1 MTDNGFRCGYAAL
14 VGRPNV
20 GKSTL
25 LNRLLG
31 RKVSIVT
38 PKAQTTRHR
47 ILGIDNRDGA
57 QIVFVDT
64 PGLHRG
70 RKNALNRAMNR
81 AATSSMPDADIVVFL
96 MEALRWK
103 TEDADVLAK
112 AIGSGRPVIAAVNK
126 VDIVHPRERLLPFI
140 EELAG
145 RGEFAA
151 ILPIS
156 AKKGSIVEALR
167 TEVIRLLPENPAFFD
182 AGQVSDRS
190 EKFHCAEIIR
200 EKLMQRLHQELPYGL
215 TVEIETLEKS
225 AKLAR
230 VEAVVWIGRSAHKSI
245 VIGKRGEQ
253 LKKCGQAARIDLE
266 AFLNQKVHLKLWVR
280 VRENWSDNEK
290 ELHRLGFDIQ

>member
-1 MTDNGFRCGYAAL
+1 MTESPFRCGYAAL

-47 ILGIDNRDGA
+47 ILGIDNQDGA
-57 QIVFVDT
+57 QVVFVDT

-70 RKNALNRAMNR
+70 RKNALNRAMNK

-96 MEALRWK
+96 TEALRWR
-103 TEDADVLAK
+103 TEDSDVLGK
-112 AIGSGRPVIAAVNK
+112 AIDSGRPVIAAVNK

-140 EELAG
+140 EELAA
-145 RGEFAA
+145 RAQFAA

-156 AKKGSIVEALR
+156 AQKGSNVEALR
-167 TEVIRLLPENPAFFD
+167 TEVIKLLPENPAFFD
-182 AGQVSDRS
+182 PGQVTDRD
-190 EKFHCAEIIR
+190 EKFQCSEIIR

-215 TVEIETLEKS
+215 TVEIEKLEKS

-230 VEAVVWIGRSAHKSI
+230 VSALIWVGRSAHKSI

-266 AFLNQKVHLKLWVR
+266 ELLKQKVHLELWVR

-290 ELHRLGFDIQ
+290 ELHRLGFDVQ

>member
-1 MTDNGFRCGYAAL
+1 MTESPFRCGYAAL

-47 ILGIDNRDGA
+47 ILGIDNQDGA
-57 QIVFVDT
+57 QVVFVDT

-70 RKNALNRAMNR
+70 RKNALNRAMNK
-81 AATSSMPDADIVVFL
+81 AASSSMPDADIVVFL
-96 MEALRWK
+96 TEALRWK
-103 TEDADVLAK
+103 TEDSDVLRK
-112 AIGSGRPVIAAVNK
+112 AIDSGRPVIAAVNK

-140 EELAG
+140 EELAA
-145 RGEFAA
+145 RAQFAA

-156 AKKGSIVEALR
+156 AQKGSNVEALR
-167 TEVIRLLPENPAFFD
+167 TEVIKLLPENPAFFD
-182 AGQVSDRS
+182 PGQVTDRG
-190 EKFHCAEIIR
+190 EKFHCSEIIR

-215 TVEIETLEKS
+215 TVEIEKLEKS

-230 VEAVVWIGRSAHKSI
+230 VSALIWVGRSAHKSI

-266 AFLNQKVHLKLWVR
+266 ELLKQKVHLELWVR
-280 VRENWSDNEK
+280 VRENWADNEK
-290 ELHRLGFDIQ
+290 ELHRLGFDVQ

>member
-1 MTDNGFRCGYAAL
+1 MTESPFRCGYAAL

-47 ILGIDNRDGA
+47 ILGIDNQDGA
-57 QIVFVDT
+57 QVVFVDT

-70 RKNALNRAMNR
+70 RKNALNRAMNK
-81 AATSSMPDADIVVFL
+81 AASSSMPDADIVVFL
-96 MEALRWK
+96 TEALRWR
-103 TEDADVLAK
+103 TEDSDVLGK
-112 AIGSGRPVIAAVNK
+112 AIDSGRPVIAAVNK

-140 EELAG
+140 EELAA
-145 RGEFAA
+145 RAQFAA

-156 AKKGSIVEALR
+156 AQKGSNVEALR
-167 TEVIRLLPENPAFFD
+167 TEVIKLLPENPAFFD
-182 AGQVSDRS
+182 PGQVTDRD
-190 EKFHCAEIIR
+190 EKFQCSEIIR

-215 TVEIETLEKS
+215 TVEIEKLEKS

-230 VEAVVWIGRSAHKSI
+230 VSALIWVGRSAHKSI

-266 AFLNQKVHLKLWVR
+266 ELLKQKVHLELWVR

-290 ELHRLGFDIQ
+290 ELHRLGFDVQ

>member
-1 MTDNGFRCGYAAL
+1 MTESPFRCGYAAL

-47 ILGIDNRDGA
+47 ILGIDNQDGA
-57 QIVFVDT
+57 QVVFVDT

-70 RKNALNRAMNR
+70 RKNALNRAMNK
-81 AATSSMPDADIVVFL
+81 AASSSMPDADIVVFL
-96 MEALRWK
+96 TEALRWK
-103 TEDADVLAK
+103 TEDSDVLRK
-112 AIGSGRPVIAAVNK
+112 AIDSGRPVIAAVNK

-140 EELAG
+140 EELAA
-145 RGEFAA
+145 RAQFAA

-156 AKKGSIVEALR
+156 AQKGSNVEALR
-167 TEVIRLLPENPAFFD
+167 TEVIKLLPENPAFFD
-182 AGQVSDRS
+182 PGQVTDRD
-190 EKFHCAEIIR
+190 EKFQCSEIIR

-215 TVEIETLEKS
+215 TVEIEKLEKS

-230 VEAVVWIGRSAHKSI
+230 VSALIWVGRSAHKSI

-266 AFLNQKVHLKLWVR
+266 ELLKQKVHLELWVR

-290 ELHRLGFDIQ
+290 ELHRLGFDVQ

>member
-47 ILGIDNRDGA
+47 ILGIDNRGEA
-57 QIVFVDT
+57 QIIFVDT

-81 AATSSMPDADIVVFL
+81 VASSSMPDADIVVFL
-96 MEALRWK
+96 TEALRW
-103 TEDADVLAK
+103 TAEDADVLGK
-112 AIGSGRPVIAAVNK
+112 ALDSGRPVIAAVNK
-126 VDIVHPRERLLPFI
+126 VDTVHPRERLLPFI
-140 EELAG
+140 EELSA
-145 RGEFAA
+145 RAEFAA

-156 AKKGSIVEALR
+156 AQKGSNVEALR
-167 TEVIRLLPENPAFFD
+167 TEVIKLLPEGPAFFE
-182 AGQVSDRS
+182 ADRVTDRDD
-190 EKFHCAEIIR
+190 KFRSAEIIR

-215 TVEIETLEKS
+215 TVEIEALEKS
-225 AKLAR
+225 TKLAR
-230 VEAVVWIGRSAHKSI
+230 ISALIWVGRSAHKSI
-245 VIGKRGEQ
+245 VIGKRGAQ
-253 LKKCGQAARIDLE
+253 LKKCGQSARIDLE
-266 AFLNQKVHLKLWVR
+266 VLLGRKVHLELWVR
-280 VRENWSDNEK
+280 VRENWSDNER
-290 ELHRLGFDIQ
+290 ELNRLGFDIQ

>member
-70 RKNALNRAMNR
+70 RKNALNRAMNK
-81 AATSSMPDADIVVFL
+81 AASSSMPDADIVVFL
-96 MEALRWK
+96 TEALRW
-103 TEDADVLAK
+103 TAEDADVLGK
-112 AIGSGRPVIAAVNK
+112 ALDSGRPVIAAVNK
-126 VDIVHPRERLLPFI
+126 VDTVHPRERLLPFI
-140 EELAG
+140 EELSA
-145 RGEFAA
+145 RAEFAA

-156 AKKGSIVEALR
+156 AQKGSNVEALR
-167 TEVIRLLPENPAFFD
+167 TEVIKLLPEGPAFFE
-182 AGQVSDRS
+182 AGRVTDRD
-190 EKFHCAEIIR
+190 EKFQCAEIIR

-215 TVEIETLEKS
+215 TVEIEALEKS

-230 VEAVVWIGRSAHKSI
+230 ISALIWVGRSAHKSI

-253 LKKCGQAARIDLE
+253 LKKCGQAARIDMENL
-266 AFLNQKVHLKLWVR
+266 LGQKVHLELWVR

-290 ELHRLGFDIQ
+290 ELNRLGFDIQ

>member
-1 MTDNGFRCGYAAL
+1 MTESPFRCGYAAL

-47 ILGIDNRDGA
+47 ILGIDNQDGA
-57 QIVFVDT
+57 QVVFVDT

-70 RKNALNRAMNR
+70 RKNALNRAMNK
-81 AATSSMPDADIVVFL
+81 AATSSMPDADVVVFL
-96 MEALRWK
+96 TEALRWR
-103 TEDADVLAK
+103 TEDSDVLRK
-112 AIGSGRPVIAAVNK
+112 AIDSGRPVIAAVNK

-140 EELAG
+140 EELAA
-145 RGEFAA
+145 RAQFAA

-156 AKKGSIVEALR
+156 AQKGSNVEALR
-167 TEVIRLLPENPAFFD
+167 TEVIKLLPENPAFFD
-182 AGQVSDRS
+182 PGQVTDRD
-190 EKFHCAEIIR
+190 EKFQCSEIIR

-215 TVEIETLEKS
+215 TVEIEKLEKS

-230 VEAVVWIGRSAHKSI
+230 VSALIWVGRSAHKSI

-266 AFLNQKVHLKLWVR
+266 ELLKQKVHLELWVR

-290 ELHRLGFDIQ
+290 ELHRLGFDVQ

>member
-1 MTDNGFRCGYAAL
+1 MTESPFRCGYAAL

-47 ILGIDNRDGA
+47 ILGIDNQDGA
-57 QIVFVDT
+57 QVVFVDT

-70 RKNALNRAMNR
+70 RKNALNRAMNK

-96 MEALRWK
+96 TEALRWR
-103 TEDADVLAK
+103 TEDSDVLGK
-112 AIGSGRPVIAAVNK
+112 AIDSGRPVIAAVNK

-140 EELAG
+140 EELAA
-145 RGEFAA
+145 RAQFAA

-156 AKKGSIVEALR
+156 AQKGSNVEALR
-167 TEVIRLLPENPAFFD
+167 TEVIKLLPENPALFD
-182 AGQVSDRS
+182 PGQVTDRD
-190 EKFHCAEIIR
+190 EKFHCSEIIR

-215 TVEIETLEKS
+215 TVEIEKLEKS

-230 VEAVVWIGRSAHKSI
+230 VSALIWVGRSAHKSI

-266 AFLNQKVHLKLWVR
+266 ELLKQKVHLELWVR

-290 ELHRLGFDIQ
+290 ELHRLGFDVQ